1 MICSGMGTIAE
12 RYYIRS
18 RSDPQE
24 KKTGLKNND
33 SYMKLHYLSDL
44 IQTMLAIFPHAEIH
58 AGNRRTRHISLGVG
72 GT

>member
-24 KKTGLKNND
+24 KKLGLKNND
-33 SYMKLHYLSDL
+33 LYMKLHHLSDL

-58 AGNRRTRHISLGVG
+58 AGN
-72 GT
+72 